1 MDIGKSSVCLV
12 FGGNM
17 SLNILLC
24 YFLMVGIFTIAI
36 DFIGEGLINV
46 YI

>member
-1 MDIGKSSVCLV
+1 
-12 FGGNM
+12 M
-17 SLNILLC
+17 SLVD
-24 YFLMVGIFTIAI
+24 FLIMSFVGVTLFTIII